1 MTEKIR
7 RSLEKANKETQEWV
21 EKLKE
26 IFPEIEDDLRSAA
39 KTHDGTTTVIE
50 FSSDKK
56 LQSDKRIQHLT
67 SEDLLPW
74 HIACAQYNENGKF
87 CLSCDEV
94 DIDNYS
100 TNYIQIVWD
109 EDGKEREY
117 WSDDA
122 LYIEGHS
129 FHMID
134 GPRVFH
140 SAIPKYDFYY
150 DTTVDEAAWQRLKTA
165 LQERGGKHLQLLQ
178 EMLEWVGNGF
188 EDHKSFTMMAN

>member
-7 RSLEKANKETQEWV
+7 RSLERIREENRQLG
-21 EKLKE
+21 EKIDRRLKE
-26 IFPEIEDDLRSAA
+26 EGVEYKIEKRDGLVHMECIGPKRTPKRKKNVLHLTADDL
-39 KTHDGTTTVIE
+39 
-50 FSSDKK
+50 
-56 LQSDKRIQHLT
+56 
-67 SEDLLPW
+67 LLW

-140 SAIPKYDFYY
+140 SAIPQYDFYY
-150 DTTVDEAAWQRLKTA
+150 DTTVDEAAWQRLKTV
-165 LQERGGKHLQLLQ
+165 LQDRGGKHLQLLQ
-178 EMLEWVGNGF
+178 EMSEWVGNGF
-188 EDHKSFTMMAN
+188 EDHKSFTMIAN

>member
-1 MTEKIR
+1 M
-7 RSLEKANKETQEWV
+7 
-21 EKLKE
+21 
-26 IFPEIEDDLRSAA
+26 IEL
-39 KTHDGTTTVIE
+39 
-50 FSSDKK
+50 SSDKNPRK
-56 LQSDKRIQHLT
+56 DKRILHLT
-67 SEDLLPW
+67 SEELLHW
-74 HIACAQYNENGKF
+74 HIACAQYNETGKF
-87 CLSCDEV
+87 CLSRDEV

-134 GPRVFH
+134 GSRVFH

-150 DTTVDEAAWQRLKTA
+150 DTTIDEPAWQRLKA
-165 LQERGGKHLQLLQ
+165 VLQDRGGKHMLLLQ
-178 EMLEWVGNGF
+178 EMSEWVGNGF
-188 EDHKSFTMMAN
+188 EDHKRFTVMGN

>member
-7 RSLEKANKETQEWV
+7 RSMERIREENRQLGERIDRR
-21 EKLKE
+21 LKE
-26 IFPEIEDDLRSAA
+26 EGVEYKIE
-39 KTHDGTTTVIE
+39 KCDGLVHMECIGPKRTSKRKNNIVRLTT
-50 FSSDKK
+50 
-56 LQSDKRIQHLT
+56 
-67 SEDLLPW
+67 EDLLPL

-87 CLSCDEV
+87 CLSCNEV

-100 TNYIQIVWD
+100 TNYIQIIWD
-109 EDGKEREY
+109 EDGKEKEY

-134 GPRVFH
+134 GPGVFH
-140 SAIPKYDFYY
+140 SAIPQYDFYY
-150 DTTVDEAAWQRLKTA
+150 DTTVDEASWQRLKTV
-165 LQERGGKHLQLLQ
+165 LEGLGGKHLQLLQ
-178 EMLEWVGNGF
+178 EMSEWVGNGF

>member
-7 RSLEKANKETQEWV
+7 RSLERIREENRQLGEKIDR
-21 EKLKE
+21 KLKE
-26 IFPEIEDDLRSAA
+26 EGVEYKIEKR
-39 KTHDGTTTVIE
+39 DGLVHMEYIGP
-50 FSSDKK
+50 
-56 LQSDKRIQHLT
+56 KRTPKRKNNIVHLT
-67 SEDLLPW
+67 TDDLLPW

-140 SAIPKYDFYY
+140 SAIPQYDFYY
-150 DTTVDEAAWQRLKTA
+150 DTTVDEAAWQRLKTV
-165 LQERGGKHLQLLQ
+165 LQDRGGKHLQLLQ
-178 EMLEWVGNGF
+178 EMSEWVGNGF